1 MGDAFCAMSKLDT
14 VVKVQAAAIRYI
26 IGEEPEHERDYHIL
40 CAVGIIEAAVGVAW
54 DRIDGEA
61 LQPAD
66 AL

>member
-1 MGDAFCAMSKLDT
+1 MGDTDAAMSKLDT
-14 VVKVQAAAIRYI
+14 VVRTQGAAIRYLV
-26 IGEEPEHERDYHIL
+26 GEERDHHVL
-40 CAVGIIEAAVGVAW
+40 CALGIIEAAVGVAW